1 MLVIQLH
8 AKSWTRWEIQ
18 HRCHPRSQIRHGA
31 TYTVRRHRVHWQ
43 WDVAAIHLPGSFLV
57 VRLKKTEA
65 NVDTSVFCLEAHGSK
80 QARYVPFFSAAHSV
94 LPQLDRPHL
103 PKSGPRFKFFVF
115 QIRLQSWWHSRNDQP
130 SEVNMLTGNSAYICG
145 DSLLAHE
152 VNLIFGCT
160 SK

>member
-1 MLVIQLH
+1 MGRRSRGFARQPRYCGQCQLH
-8 AKSWTRWEIQ
+8 AQSWTRWEIQ

-103 PKSGPRFKFFVF
+103 PKSGPRFICFPNSVAKLVAF
-115 QIRLQSWWHSRNDQP
+115 QERPALGGQY
-130 SEVNMLTGNSAYICG
+130 AYR
-145 DSLLAHE
+145 
-152 VNLIFGCT
+152 
-160 SK
+160 